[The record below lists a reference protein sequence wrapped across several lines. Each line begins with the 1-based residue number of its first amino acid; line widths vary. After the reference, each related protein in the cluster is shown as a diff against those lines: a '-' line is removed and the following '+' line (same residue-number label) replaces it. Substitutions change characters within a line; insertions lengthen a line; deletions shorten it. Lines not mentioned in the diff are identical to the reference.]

1 MFGCVCLFA
10 SPHGELSSC
19 CELLWAQALWALSCL
34 LRRSC
39 HAGVSSS
46 SPVGATPTCGPSPL
60 PQDPGRASGRVSSIP
75 QLFPPPPTRP
85 SLSSPWS
92 APGTLHARPSPTSPR
107 RLSPWVPFLL
117 HDPSCSVDSFFLF
130 VLLCFCPSLSHL
142 SLSSRAPHPNPATV
156 PVKRQWDPSEPSH
169 PKYPFP
175 ESVLLSSVGPEELP
189 HPSALYVR
197 LSVCLSV
204 CLLFPLPFPQGSIC

>member
-1 MFGCVCLFA
+1 MLLRTGSCLHA
-10 SPHGELSSC
+10 VNC
-19 CELLWAQALWALSCL
+19 CGPRPSGHCPACSAAPAMLGFLPLLLWGPHLPVAPH
-34 LRRSC
+34 RFPRTPGGRV
-39 HAGVSSS
+39 AGSPAFPSSS
-46 SPVGATPTCGPSPL
+46 
-60 PQDPGRASGRVSSIP
+60 
-75 QLFPPPPTRP
+75 PPPPTRP

-117 HDPSCSVDSFFLF
+117 HDPSRSVDSFFLF